1 LAEHKSLRK
10 QRIIIGF
17 QWT

>member
-10 QRIIIGF
+10 QRIIVGF